1 MQTRNT
7 NLVTVQVPCPECG
20 ELSLEPIAIVAD
32 NDVIPCS
39 LYGGLIDRKR
49 FSDPTLMLAR
59 GMLQSSR

>member
-39 LYGGLIDRKR
+39 LYGGLID
-49 FSDPTLMLAR
+49 LATEEC
-59 GMLQSSR
+59 QSAVIQARSLLRS